1 MWYAETHND
10 LFDVKVQDRKFALI
24 AKLDEEADVI
34 VKTPAGPTEEF
45 KLKELIMQ
53 GSVFGPIK
61 STVQI
66 DTLGRDCIKNNQ
78 GLYKYKNV
86 VSIPPLALIDDCL
99 GFSTCSTDAVQ
110 MNSILNSKVTSKKL
124 RLSSDKCHHLHI
136 SKKQSKC
143 YNNLKAGSKTMKK
156 SEECNYL
163 GDILSTNGS
172 VNNTIEKR
180 RQKGIGICSQITGMI
195 NGLSLGHYYF
205 KIAFIFRETMLLNGI
220 LTNLEVWHPVTDTQL
235 EILEKVD
242 QNYLKK
248 ILKSHSKT
256 PKEALYLETGLL
268 PIRYVAMR
276 RRLMYL
282 HNILIKPEN
291 ELIKKVYQA
300 QETLP
305 SKGDWFQ
312 QVMEDKNKLG
322 LNISDV
328 QI

>member
-1 MWYAETHND
+1 M
-10 LFDVKVQDRKFALI
+10 
-24 AKLDEEADVI
+24 AK
-34 VKTPAGPTEEF
+34 
-45 KLKELIMQ
+45 
-53 GSVFGPIK
+53 GSV
-61 STVQI
+61 
-66 DTLGRDCIKNNQ
+66 D
-78 GLYKYKNV
+78 
-86 VSIPPLALIDDCL
+86 
-99 GFSTCSTDAVQ
+99 
-110 MNSILNSKVTSKKL
+110 
-124 RLSSDKCHHLHI
+124 
-136 SKKQSKC
+136 
-143 YNNLKAGSKTMKK
+143 
-156 SEECNYL
+156 
-163 GDILSTNGS
+163 
-172 VNNTIEKR
+172 NTIEKR
-180 RQKGIGICSQITGMI
+180 RQKGIGICSQITGII

-205 KIAFIFRETMLLNGI
+205 KIAFIFRETLLLNGI
-220 LTNLEVWHPVTDTQL
+220 LTNLEVWHPVTDTKL

-305 SKGDWFQ
+305 TKGDWFQ

-322 LNISDV
+322 LNISDF
-328 QI
+328 QISKMSKDQFKKLVVEAVRNYALNCLNQTATKMKTLNAGN